1 MPWYEQR
8 KETDWKMVIFAENKQ
23 EIIVIFSLR
32 LFIYFICYLFTLCK
46 NYEVEEL
53 LIRTK
58 DRLGLM
64 RLFCKLK
71 MCLWT

>member
-32 LFIYFICYLFTLCK
+32 FFIYFICYLFTLCK
-46 NYEVEEL
+46 NYEVEE